1 VKFKDARSTAAD
13 AATKH
18 GTYRGGVVYRRQLRR
33 SRSILLL
40 FSYWRE
46 DIVPMAEPVQL
57 VLKERAQDRDT
68 ERNRQ
73 QTRLLTLPFS
83 LAFTALPRPA
93 CTLHAMY
100 TLSLATP
107 LFPLLRVSAVS
118 VIVAAL

>member
-1 VKFKDARSTAAD
+1 
-13 AATKH
+13 
-18 GTYRGGVVYRRQLRR
+18 
-33 SRSILLL
+33 
-40 FSYWRE
+40 
-46 DIVPMAEPVQL
+46 MAEPVQL

-100 TLSLATP
+100 TLSHS
-107 LFPLLRVSAVS
+107 LRRCFLCFAYQ
-118 VIVAAL
+118 LYP